1 MVLDEDDLIRRVE
14 RWQSADAAGRDDE
27 ADAALQA
34 VFGDAMPRP
43 HVPLEFTASTMAAI
57 AAAAAADARRARRA
71 KRIAAWGGAAAAV
84 AAIWFGFGPIV
95 SALSRTLAFGL
106 DLLVGFVVWLASG
119 SGRDMWS
126 VLANLGRAAAAFA
139 SDPSV
144 SMVILALQGIA
155 IAALVALHRLLGS
168 ETEYS
173 E

>member
-1 MVLDEDDLIRRVE
+1 MVGDDNGVIRRLE
-14 RWQSADAAGRDDE
+14 RWQTAEAGGRDDE
-27 ADAALQA
+27 ADAALKA
-34 VFGDAMPRP
+34 VFGDAMPQH
-43 HVPLEFTASTMAAI
+43 HVPLQFTAATMAAI
-57 AAAAAADARRARRA
+57 AAADEADARRARRA
-71 KRIAAWGGAAAAV
+71 KRVAAWGGAAAAI
-84 AAIWFGFGPIV
+84 AAVWFGFGPIV

-106 DLLVGFVVWLASG
+106 NLLVGFVVWLASG
-119 SGRDMWS
+119 SGPDAWS
-126 VLANLGRAAAAFA
+126 VVANLGRAAAAFA